1 MSNEPKATAPQ
12 QPAFDS
18 TYGHDRWQG
27 PTFAASW
34 ISPPAPT
41 RSFADDATAPHRDD
55 DHA

>member
-1 MSNEPKATAPQ
+1 MNRETEEKP

-27 PTFAASW
+27 PAFAASW
-34 ISPPAPT
+34 ISPPAPQ
-41 RSFADDATAPHRDD
+41 RSYADDATAPQRSD

>member
-1 MSNEPKATAPQ
+1 MNNETKTPSP

-41 RSFADDATAPHRDD
+41 RSFADDATAPQRDD